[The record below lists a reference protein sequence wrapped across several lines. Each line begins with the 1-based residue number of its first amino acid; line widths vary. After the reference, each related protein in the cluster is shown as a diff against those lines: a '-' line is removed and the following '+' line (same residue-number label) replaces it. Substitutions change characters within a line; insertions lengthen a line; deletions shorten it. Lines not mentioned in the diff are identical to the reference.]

1 MVCTGFFDR
10 EDFVSAY
17 VIADTEIV
25 DPVLGARY
33 RDLAQK
39 SIAQYG
45 GRYIVRGGSVEAI
58 EGGWDPKLVVI
69 VEFPSMSRARE
80 WYESPEYAAALEL
93 RETALRRRLIFV
105 EGVASEC
112 PGA

>member
-1 MVCTGFFDR
+1 MA
-10 EDFVSAY
+10 AY

-39 SIAQYG
+39 SIALYG
-45 GRYIVRGGSVEAI
+45 GRYIVRGGNVEAV
-58 EGGWDPKLVVI
+58 EGDWQPKLFVV
-69 VEFPSMSRARE
+69 VEFPSMARARQ

-93 RETALRRRLIFV
+93 RGKALRRRLIFV
-105 EGVASEC
+105 EGV
-112 PGA
+112 GAEAALRT